1 MNWTTPT
8 RTSLTR
14 MTRALTYLAGAMTL
28 VLSGFLTAP
37 AQQSDRLTPPKV
49 EAKLVLGGASFA
61 DPSIPHGI
69 VGGAVRVYLTRR
81 LSVEPEF
88 LYMRHDRHDQDYFLQ
103 VNAAYETMARD
114 KLFGE
119 KSDHTGMTA
128 WYVGP
133 LLNLTWTDRLSAN
146 LGVDVPLSI
155 SNNGFQ
161 NVPDYRIR
169 GGVAWRF

>member
-69 VGGAVRVYLTRR
+69 VSFTSY
-81 LSVEPEF
+81 
-88 LYMRHDRHDQDYFLQ
+88 Q
-103 VNAAYETMARD
+103 VVAND
-114 KLFGE
+114 K
-119 KSDHTGMTA
+119 
-128 WYVGP
+128 GP
-133 LLNLTWTDRLSAN
+133 CHSA
-146 LGVDVPLSI
+146 DVKT
-155 SNNGFQ
+155 Q
-161 NVPDYRIR
+161 NWGLPNRPVPVPNRPS
-169 GGVAWRF
+169 A